1 MKKILTLL
9 ALMVATVAAFAAFAA
24 NRTQARSMEEND
36 GVLTYEQSLF
46 CQGGWMFGDTPI
58 ETKKVTMTV
67 TENENGTYDFNFPD
81 LHVETKSMGNTKID
95 GGLTIRGVAAKKSES
110 GYTTYSKDLGEG
122 GTNMTLHG
130 VAYGDKIYV
139 KMEGTFMYMANCVLV
154 YGTEIVAPEEPE
166 PGVSSTTYRDKASS
180 LFKDNTTNFDE
191 AEVEVAE
198 AGEGVYNFV
207 AKKVRIASN
216 DIADFTMPSV
226 AGTKNAD
233 GSISYSYNGAAK
245 TTGVSVVAGYLGFTE
260 GGDASV
266 KMNGKSK
273 DGKLYMTLEFTANGS
288 DAVYTFGEKIEGT
301 EPENPDPGTPDVEG
315 TVVGTDGYAPAGE
328 KFAWDATI
336 DWNTQKLVAAIDVTG
351 CTGTNE
357 DILSLGSNID
367 SWAGVHFH
375 LYYTRSS
382 NTLQVNY
389 LDLEKGNT
397 VRKDVVVAGDELLV
411 EISKAAGLT
420 VNGESMNYLNESGEL
435 TEDYENVYKELWALT
450 NVTFGSQEG
459 DGRSH
464 ATYKYVRIQNI
475 ASEPAFT
482 AETFTDNMS
491 VTEPGAEAKK
501 TEGKQLD
508 INTYNDGTYG
518 VTIHNVEG
526 ATENLGDIT
535 LKGLEKTEADGVTKY
550 TAEALTATVNG
561 KDMTATVAGVKYA
574 DGKVWFKFT
583 FVTAEQTTYVVEF
596 GKEQK
601 PARQFAEG
609 HAYKGKWSVY
619 IPTEEFDGTVDVIEQ
634 EDGLFAL
641 RVHGYKYKGKVTPT
655 FVIPDLN
662 GTKDGNSVSI
672 NEMRYV
678 LVTYEAGAE
687 AGDADAKRVRY
698 FGFISVATEDG
709 DIRIDASYV
718 GFEGTEEECTSA
730 KFNGS
735 DNASGINGINAA
747 NNGKAEIFTTTGA
760 KVNAMQKGI
769 NLVRKDGK
777 TVKVVKK

>member
-24 NRTQARSMEEND
+24 NRTQARSMEENN

-81 LHVETKSMGNTKID
+81 LHVETKDMGLTKID
-95 GGLTIRGVAAKKSES
+95 GGLTVRDVTAKKSAS
-110 GYTTYSKDLGEG
+110 GYTTYAKELGEG

-166 PGVSSTTYRDKASS
+166 PGVSATTYKDKASS
-180 LFKDNTTNFDE
+180 FFQNKTTNFDE

-198 AGEGVYNFV
+198 AGEGAYSFV
-207 AKKVRIASN
+207 AKQVRIASN
-216 DIADFTMPSV
+216 VIADFTMPSV

-260 GGDASV
+260 GGDATV

-328 KFAWDATI
+328 KFAWDATV

-351 CTGTNE
+351 CTGANE
-357 DILSLGSNID
+357 GILSVGDAISAWPGN
-367 SWAGVHFH
+367 HFH
-375 LYYTRSS
+375 LYYTRSN

-389 LDLEKGNT
+389 LEGSKNPI
-397 VRKDVVVAGDELLV
+397 RKDVVVAGDELLV

-420 VNGESMNYLNESGEL
+420 VNGQSMNYLNESGEL
-435 TEDYENVYKELWALT
+435 TEDYSVYDALWALT
-450 NVTFGSQEG
+450 EISVGSQEG
-459 DGRSH
+459 NGRSH

-491 VTEPGAEAKK
+491 VTEPGADAKK
-501 TEGKQLD
+501 TEDKQLD

-583 FVTAEQTTYVVEF
+583 FVTAEETTYVVEF

-619 IPTEEFDGTVDVIEQ
+619 IPGEEFDGTVDVIEQ

-655 FVIPDLN
+655 FVIPDLA
-662 GTKDGNSVSI
+662 GTKDGSSLSI

-698 FGFISVATEDG
+698 FGFLSVATEDG

-730 KFNGS
+730 KFIGS

-769 NLVRKDGK
+769 NIVRMDGK

>member
-166 PGVSSTTYRDKASS
+166 PGVSATTYKDKASS
-180 LFKDNTTNFDE
+180 FFKDNTTNFDE

-328 KFAWDATI
+328 KFAWDAAI

-389 LDLEKGNT
+389 LDLEKGNI

-491 VTEPGAEAKK
+491 VTEPGADAKK
-501 TEGKQLD
+501 TEDKQLD

-550 TAEALTATVNG
+550 TAEALTATING

-662 GTKDGNSVSI
+662 GTKDGNSISI
-672 NEMRYV
+672 NDMRYV

-730 KFNGS
+730 KFFGS

-747 NNGKAEIFTTTGA
+747 SNGKAEIFTTTGA

>member
-24 NRTQARSMEEND
+24 NRAQARSMEENN

-67 TENENGTYDFNFPD
+67 TENDKGTYDFNFPD
-81 LHVETKSMGNTKID
+81 LHVETKTMGNTKID
-95 GGLTIRGVAAKKSES
+95 GGLTIRDVAAKKSES

-139 KMEGTFMYMANCVLV
+139 KMEGTFMYMDNCVLV

-166 PGVSSTTYRDKASS
+166 PGVPATTYTDKASS
-180 LFKDNTTNFDE
+180 LYYGTSTNFDE
-191 AEVEVAE
+191 ASVEVYE
-198 AGEGVYNFV
+198 AAGTNKFV
-207 AKKVRIASN
+207 VKQVKIASN
-216 DIADFTMPSV
+216 VIADFTIEGIT
-226 AGTKNAD
+226 GTTNAD
-233 GSISYSYNGAAK
+233 GSISYAFEGNAK
-245 TTGVSVVAGYLGFTE
+245 TTNLGPNAVGLGFTE
-260 GGDASV
+260 GGDAAV
-266 KMNGKSK
+266 VFNGKCK
-273 DGKLYMTLEFTANGS
+273 DGKLYLTLTFKIYGS

-301 EPENPDPGTPDVEG
+301 EPENPDPGTPGVEG

-351 CTGTNE
+351 CTGANE
-357 DILSLGSNID
+357 GILSVGDAISAWPGN
-367 SWAGVHFH
+367 HFH
-375 LYYTRSS
+375 LYYTRSN

-389 LDLEKGNT
+389 LEGSKNPI
-397 VRKDVVVAGDELLV
+397 RKDVVVAGDELIV

-420 VNGESMNYLNESGEL
+420 VNGQSMNYLNEGGEL
-435 TEDYENVYKELWALT
+435 TEDYSVYDALWALT
-450 NVTFGSQEG
+450 EISVGSQEG
-459 DGRSH
+459 NGRSH

-609 HAYKGKWSVY
+609 HAYKGTWEVY
-619 IPTEEFDGTVDVIEQ
+619 IPTEKFDGTVDVIEQ

-718 GFEGTEEECTSA
+718 GFEGTEEE
-730 KFNGS
+730 
-735 DNASGINGINAA
+735 
-747 NNGKAEIFTTTGA
+747 
-760 KVNAMQKGI
+760 
-769 NLVRKDGK
+769 
-777 TVKVVKK
+777 

>member
-9 ALMVATVAAFAAFAA
+9 ALMVATVAAFAAFAV
-24 NRTQARSMEEND
+24 NRTQARSMEENN

-67 TENENGTYDFNFPD
+67 TENDKGTYDFNFPD

-95 GGLTIRGVAAKKSES
+95 GGLTIRDVVAKKSES
-110 GYTTYSKDLGEG
+110 GYTTYSKDLEDG

-139 KMEGTFMYMANCVLV
+139 KMEGSFMYMAGCVLV

-166 PGVSSTTYRDKASS
+166 PGVSSTTYKDKASS

-198 AGEGVYNFV
+198 AGEGAYNFV
-207 AKKVRIASN
+207 AKQVRIASN
-216 DIADFTMPSV
+216 VIADFTMPSV

-273 DGKLYMTLEFTANGS
+273 DGKLYMTLEFIANGS

-328 KFAWDATI
+328 KFAWDAAI

-351 CTGTNE
+351 CTGSNE
-357 DILSLGSNID
+357 GILSLGSNID

-397 VRKDVVVAGDELLV
+397 VRKDVIVAGDELLV
-411 EISKAAGLT
+411 EISKAAGIT
-420 VNGESMNYLNESGEL
+420 VNGESVNYLNESGEL

-491 VTEPGAEAKK
+491 VTEPGADAKK
-501 TEGKQLD
+501 TEDKQLD

-574 DGKVWFKFT
+574 DGKVWFKFS

-662 GTKDGNSVSI
+662 GTKDGNSISI
-672 NEMRYV
+672 NDMRYV

-730 KFNGS
+730 KFIGS

-747 NNGKAEIFTTTGA
+747 NNSKAEIFTTTGA

>member
-9 ALMVATVAAFAAFAA
+9 ALMVATVAAFAA
-24 NRTQARSMEEND
+24 NRTQARSMEENN

-67 TENENGTYDFNFPD
+67 TENENGTYDFDFPD
-81 LHVETKSMGNTKID
+81 LHVETLSMGNTKID
-95 GGLTIRGVAAKKSES
+95 GGLTIRGVAAKKSAS

-166 PGVSSTTYRDKASS
+166 
-180 LFKDNTTNFDE
+180 
-191 AEVEVAE
+191 
-198 AGEGVYNFV
+198 
-207 AKKVRIASN
+207 
-216 DIADFTMPSV
+216 
-226 AGTKNAD
+226 
-233 GSISYSYNGAAK
+233 
-245 TTGVSVVAGYLGFTE
+245 
-260 GGDASV
+260 
-266 KMNGKSK
+266 
-273 DGKLYMTLEFTANGS
+273 
-288 DAVYTFGEKIEGT
+288 
-301 EPENPDPGTPDVEG
+301 NPDPGTPDVEG

-328 KFAWDATI
+328 KFAWDAAI

-389 LDLEKGNT
+389 LDLEKGNI

-411 EISKAAGLT
+411 EISKAAGIT
-420 VNGESMNYLNESGEL
+420 VNGNSVNYLSSGEL

-574 DGKVWFKFT
+574 DGKVWFKFS

-609 HAYKGKWSVY
+609 HAYKGKWNVY

-730 KFNGS
+730 KFIGS

>member
-9 ALMVATVAAFAAFAA
+9 ALMVATVAAFAA
-24 NRTQARSMEEND
+24 NRTQARSMEENN

-67 TENENGTYDFNFPD
+67 TENENGTYEFDFPD

-139 KMEGTFMYMANCVLV
+139 KMEGTFMYMADCVLV

-166 PGVSSTTYRDKASS
+166 PGVSSTTYKDKASS
-180 LFKDNTTNFDE
+180 FFKDKTTNFDE

-198 AGEGVYNFV
+198 AGEGAYNFV

-328 KFAWDATI
+328 KFAWDAAI

-357 DILSLGSNID
+357 GILSLGSNID

-518 VTIHNVEG
+518 VTIRNVEG

-730 KFNGS
+730 KFISS

>member
-9 ALMVATVAAFAAFAA
+9 ALMVATVAAFAA

-67 TENENGTYDFNFPD
+67 TENENGTYDFDFPD

-95 GGLTIRGVAAKKSES
+95 GGLTIKDVAAKKSES
-110 GYTTYSKDLGEG
+110 GYTTYAKDLGEG

-207 AKKVRIASN
+207 AKQVRIASN
-216 DIADFTMPSV
+216 VIADFTMPSV

-260 GGDASV
+260 GGDTSV

-273 DGKLYMTLEFTANGS
+273 DGKLYMTLEFIANGS

-328 KFAWDATI
+328 KFAWDAAI

-389 LDLEKGNT
+389 LDLEKGNI

-411 EISKAAGLT
+411 EISKTAGIT
-420 VNGESMNYLNESGEL
+420 VNGNSVNYLSSGEL

-609 HAYKGKWSVY
+609 HAYKGKWKVY

-730 KFNGS
+730 NFNGS

>member
-95 GGLTIRGVAAKKSES
+95 GGLTIKDVAAKKSES

-139 KMEGTFMYMANCVLV
+139 KMEGTFMYMDNCVLV

-166 PGVSSTTYRDKASS
+166 PGVSSTIYRDKASS

-328 KFAWDATI
+328 KFAWDAAI

-375 LYYTRSS
+375 LYYTRSN

-397 VRKDVVVAGDELLV
+397 VRKDVVVAGDELLI

-459 DGRSH
+459 GGRSH

-501 TEGKQLD
+501 TEDKQLD

-609 HAYKGKWSVY
+609 HAYKGTWNVY

-730 KFNGS
+730 KFIGS

>member
-95 GGLTIRGVAAKKSES
+95 GGLTIRDVAAKKSES

-328 KFAWDATI
+328 KFAWDAAI

-375 LYYTRSS
+375 LYYTRSN

-397 VRKDVVVAGDELLV
+397 VRKDVVVAGDELLI
-411 EISKAAGLT
+411 EISKTAGIT
-420 VNGESMNYLNESGEL
+420 VNGNSVNYLSSGEL

-609 HAYKGKWSVY
+609 HAYKGKWKVY
-619 IPTEEFDGTVDVIEQ
+619 LPTEEFDGTVDVIEQ

-730 KFNGS
+730 NFIGS

>member
-67 TENENGTYDFNFPD
+67 TENDKGTYDFNFPD

-95 GGLTIRGVAAKKSES
+95 GGLTIRDVVAKKSES
-110 GYTTYSKDLGEG
+110 GYTTYSKDLEDG

-166 PGVSSTTYRDKASS
+166 PGVSATTYRDKASS
-180 LFKDNTTNFDE
+180 LFKENTTNFDE

-198 AGEGVYNFV
+198 AGEGAYNFV
-207 AKKVRIASN
+207 AKQVRIASN
-216 DIADFTMPSV
+216 VIADFTMPSV
-226 AGTKNAD
+226 AGTENAD

-260 GGDASV
+260 GGDVSV

-273 DGKLYMTLEFTANGS
+273 DGKLYMTLEFIANGS
-288 DAVYTFGEKIEGT
+288 DAVYTFGEKIEGS

-328 KFAWDATI
+328 KFAWDAAI

-357 DILSLGSNID
+357 GILSLGSNID

-397 VRKDVVVAGDELLV
+397 VRKDVIVAGDELLV
-411 EISKAAGLT
+411 EISKAAGIT
-420 VNGESMNYLNESGEL
+420 VNGESVNYLNESGEL

-501 TEGKQLD
+501 TEDKQLD

-583 FVTAEQTTYVVEF
+583 FVTAEKTTYVVEF

-672 NEMRYV
+672 NDMRYV

-730 KFNGS
+730 KFIGS

>member
-67 TENENGTYDFNFPD
+67 TEDENGTYDFNFPD

-95 GGLTIRGVAAKKSES
+95 GGLTIKGVAAKKSES

-166 PGVSSTTYRDKASS
+166 PGVSATTYKDKASS
-180 LFKDNTTNFDE
+180 LFKENTTNFDE

-198 AGEGVYNFV
+198 AGEGAYNFV
-207 AKKVRIASN
+207 AKQVRVASN
-216 DIADFTMPSV
+216 VIADFTMPSV

-328 KFAWDATI
+328 KFAWDAAI

-375 LYYTRSS
+375 LYYTRSN

-397 VRKDVVVAGDELLV
+397 VRKDVVVAGDELLI

-459 DGRSH
+459 GGRSH

-501 TEGKQLD
+501 TEDKQLD

-609 HAYKGKWSVY
+609 HAYKGTWNVY

-730 KFNGS
+730 KFIGS

>member
-9 ALMVATVAAFAAFAA
+9 ALMVATVAAFAA
-24 NRTQARSMEEND
+24 NRTQARSMEENN

-67 TENENGTYDFNFPD
+67 TENENGTYDFDFPD
-81 LHVETKSMGNTKID
+81 LHVETLSMGNTKID

-166 PGVSSTTYRDKASS
+166 PGVSSTTYKDKASS
-180 LFKDNTTNFDE
+180 FFKDKTTNFDE

-198 AGEGVYNFV
+198 AGEGAYNFV
-207 AKKVRIASN
+207 AKQVRIASN
-216 DIADFTMPSV
+216 VIADFTMPSV

-301 EPENPDPGTPDVEG
+301 EPENPDPGT
-315 TVVGTDGYAPAGE
+315 
-328 KFAWDATI
+328 I
-336 DWNTQKLVAAIDVTG
+336 
-351 CTGTNE
+351 
-357 DILSLGSNID
+357 
-367 SWAGVHFH
+367 
-375 LYYTRSS
+375 
-382 NTLQVNY
+382 
-389 LDLEKGNT
+389 
-397 VRKDVVVAGDELLV
+397 
-411 EISKAAGLT
+411 
-420 VNGESMNYLNESGEL
+420 
-435 TEDYENVYKELWALT
+435 
-450 NVTFGSQEG
+450 
-459 DGRSH
+459 
-464 ATYKYVRIQNI
+464 
-475 ASEPAFT
+475 

-609 HAYKGKWSVY
+609 HAYKGKWNVY

-698 FGFISVATEDG
+698 FGLISVATEDG

-730 KFNGS
+730 KFIGS

>member
-9 ALMVATVAAFAAFAA
+9 VLMVATVAAFAAFAA
-24 NRTQARSMEEND
+24 NRTQARSMEENN

-67 TENENGTYDFNFPD
+67 TENENGTYDFDFPD
-81 LHVETKSMGNTKID
+81 LHVETLSMGNTKID
-95 GGLTIRGVAAKKSES
+95 GGLTIRGVAAKKSAS

-154 YGTEIVAPEEPE
+154 YGTEIVAPE
-166 PGVSSTTYRDKASS
+166 
-180 LFKDNTTNFDE
+180 
-191 AEVEVAE
+191 
-198 AGEGVYNFV
+198 
-207 AKKVRIASN
+207 
-216 DIADFTMPSV
+216 
-226 AGTKNAD
+226 
-233 GSISYSYNGAAK
+233 
-245 TTGVSVVAGYLGFTE
+245 
-260 GGDASV
+260 
-266 KMNGKSK
+266 
-273 DGKLYMTLEFTANGS
+273 
-288 DAVYTFGEKIEGT
+288 

-459 DGRSH
+459 GGRSH

-609 HAYKGKWSVY
+609 HAYKGKWNVY

-730 KFNGS
+730 KFIGS

>member
-67 TENENGTYDFNFPD
+67 TENENGTYDFDFPD

-301 EPENPDPGTPDVEG
+301 DPENPDPGTPDVEG

-328 KFAWDATI
+328 KFAWDAAI

-459 DGRSH
+459 GGRSH

-583 FVTAEQTTYVVEF
+583 FVTAEETTYVVEF

-730 KFNGS
+730 KFIGS

>member
-9 ALMVATVAAFAAFAA
+9 ALMVATVAAFAA
-24 NRTQARSMEEND
+24 NRTQARSMEENN

-58 ETKKVTMTV
+58 ETKRVTMTV
-67 TENENGTYDFNFPD
+67 TENENGTYDFDFPD
-81 LHVETKSMGNTKID
+81 LHVETLSMGNTKID

-166 PGVSSTTYRDKASS
+166 
-180 LFKDNTTNFDE
+180 
-191 AEVEVAE
+191 
-198 AGEGVYNFV
+198 
-207 AKKVRIASN
+207 
-216 DIADFTMPSV
+216 
-226 AGTKNAD
+226 
-233 GSISYSYNGAAK
+233 
-245 TTGVSVVAGYLGFTE
+245 
-260 GGDASV
+260 
-266 KMNGKSK
+266 
-273 DGKLYMTLEFTANGS
+273 
-288 DAVYTFGEKIEGT
+288 
-301 EPENPDPGTPDVEG
+301 NPDPGTPDVEG

-328 KFAWDATI
+328 KFAWDAAI

-389 LDLEKGNT
+389 LDLEKGNI

-411 EISKAAGLT
+411 EISKAAGIT
-420 VNGESMNYLNESGEL
+420 VNGNSVNYLSSGEL

-491 VTEPGAEAKK
+491 VTEPSAEAKK

-535 LKGLEKTEADGVTKY
+535 LKGLEKAEADGVTKY

-609 HAYKGKWSVY
+609 HAYKGTWKVY

-730 KFNGS
+730 KFIGS

-760 KVNAMQKGI
+760 KVNAMQNGI

>member
-9 ALMVATVAAFAAFAA
+9 ALMVATVAAFAA
-24 NRTQARSMEEND
+24 NRTQARSMEENN

-58 ETKKVTMTV
+58 ETKRVTMTV
-67 TENENGTYDFNFPD
+67 TENENGTYDFDFPD
-81 LHVETKSMGNTKID
+81 LHVETLSMGNTKID

-166 PGVSSTTYRDKASS
+166 
-180 LFKDNTTNFDE
+180 
-191 AEVEVAE
+191 
-198 AGEGVYNFV
+198 
-207 AKKVRIASN
+207 
-216 DIADFTMPSV
+216 
-226 AGTKNAD
+226 
-233 GSISYSYNGAAK
+233 
-245 TTGVSVVAGYLGFTE
+245 
-260 GGDASV
+260 
-266 KMNGKSK
+266 
-273 DGKLYMTLEFTANGS
+273 
-288 DAVYTFGEKIEGT
+288 
-301 EPENPDPGTPDVEG
+301 NPDPGTPDVEG

-328 KFAWDATI
+328 KFAWDAAI

-389 LDLEKGNT
+389 LDLEKGNI

-411 EISKAAGLT
+411 EISKAAGIT
-420 VNGESMNYLNESGEL
+420 VNGNSVNYLSSGEL

-491 VTEPGAEAKK
+491 VTEPSAEAKK

-535 LKGLEKTEADGVTKY
+535 LKGLEKAEADGVTKY

-609 HAYKGKWSVY
+609 HAYKGTWKVY

-730 KFNGS
+730 KFIGS

>member
-67 TENENGTYDFNFPD
+67 TENENGTYDFDFPD

-207 AKKVRIASN
+207 AKQVRIASN

-301 EPENPDPGTPDVEG
+301 EPENPDPGT
-315 TVVGTDGYAPAGE
+315 
-328 KFAWDATI
+328 I
-336 DWNTQKLVAAIDVTG
+336 
-351 CTGTNE
+351 
-357 DILSLGSNID
+357 
-367 SWAGVHFH
+367 
-375 LYYTRSS
+375 
-382 NTLQVNY
+382 
-389 LDLEKGNT
+389 
-397 VRKDVVVAGDELLV
+397 
-411 EISKAAGLT
+411 
-420 VNGESMNYLNESGEL
+420 
-435 TEDYENVYKELWALT
+435 
-450 NVTFGSQEG
+450 
-459 DGRSH
+459 
-464 ATYKYVRIQNI
+464 
-475 ASEPAFT
+475 

-609 HAYKGKWSVY
+609 HAYKGKWNVY

-730 KFNGS
+730 KFFGS

>member
-67 TENENGTYDFNFPD
+67 TENENGTYDFDFPD

-95 GGLTIRGVAAKKSES
+95 GGLTIKDVAAKKSES

-166 PGVSSTTYRDKASS
+166 PGVSATTYRDKASS

-207 AKKVRIASN
+207 AKQVRIASN

-301 EPENPDPGTPDVEG
+301 EPENPDPGTPGVEG

-328 KFAWDATI
+328 KFAWDAAI

-351 CTGTNE
+351 CTGANE

-411 EISKAAGLT
+411 EISKAAGL
-420 VNGESMNYLNESGEL
+420 
-435 TEDYENVYKELWALT
+435 
-450 NVTFGSQEG
+450 Q
-459 DGRSH
+459 
-464 ATYKYVRIQNI
+464 
-475 ASEPAFT
+475 
-482 AETFTDNMS
+482 
-491 VTEPGAEAKK
+491 
-501 TEGKQLD
+501 
-508 INTYNDGTYG
+508 
-518 VTIHNVEG
+518 
-526 ATENLGDIT
+526 
-535 LKGLEKTEADGVTKY
+535 
-550 TAEALTATVNG
+550 
-561 KDMTATVAGVKYA
+561 
-574 DGKVWFKFT
+574 
-583 FVTAEQTTYVVEF
+583 
-596 GKEQK
+596 
-601 PARQFAEG
+601 
-609 HAYKGKWSVY
+609 
-619 IPTEEFDGTVDVIEQ
+619 
-634 EDGLFAL
+634 
-641 RVHGYKYKGKVTPT
+641 
-655 FVIPDLN
+655 
-662 GTKDGNSVSI
+662 
-672 NEMRYV
+672 
-678 LVTYEAGAE
+678 
-687 AGDADAKRVRY
+687 
-698 FGFISVATEDG
+698 
-709 DIRIDASYV
+709 
-718 GFEGTEEECTSA
+718 
-730 KFNGS
+730 
-735 DNASGINGINAA
+735 
-747 NNGKAEIFTTTGA
+747 
-760 KVNAMQKGI
+760 
-769 NLVRKDGK
+769 
-777 TVKVVKK
+777 

>member
-1 MKKILTLL
+1 M
-9 ALMVATVAAFAAFAA
+9 
-24 NRTQARSMEEND
+24 
-36 GVLTYEQSLF
+36 
-46 CQGGWMFGDTPI
+46 
-58 ETKKVTMTV
+58 
-67 TENENGTYDFNFPD
+67 
-81 LHVETKSMGNTKID
+81 
-95 GGLTIRGVAAKKSES
+95 
-110 GYTTYSKDLGEG
+110 
-122 GTNMTLHG
+122 
-130 VAYGDKIYV
+130 
-139 KMEGTFMYMANCVLV
+139 
-154 YGTEIVAPEEPE
+154 
-166 PGVSSTTYRDKASS
+166 
-180 LFKDNTTNFDE
+180 
-191 AEVEVAE
+191 
-198 AGEGVYNFV
+198 
-207 AKKVRIASN
+207 
-216 DIADFTMPSV
+216 
-226 AGTKNAD
+226 
-233 GSISYSYNGAAK
+233 
-245 TTGVSVVAGYLGFTE
+245 
-260 GGDASV
+260 
-266 KMNGKSK
+266 
-273 DGKLYMTLEFTANGS
+273 
-288 DAVYTFGEKIEGT
+288 
-301 EPENPDPGTPDVEG
+301 
-315 TVVGTDGYAPAGE
+315 
-328 KFAWDATI
+328 
-336 DWNTQKLVAAIDVTG
+336 
-351 CTGTNE
+351 
-357 DILSLGSNID
+357 
-367 SWAGVHFH
+367 
-375 LYYTRSS
+375 
-382 NTLQVNY
+382 NY
-389 LDLEKGNT
+389 LDLEKGNI

-411 EISKAAGLT
+411 EISKAAGIT
-420 VNGESMNYLNESGEL
+420 VNGNSVNYLSSGEL

-583 FVTAEQTTYVVEF
+583 FVTAEATTYVVEF

-609 HAYKGKWSVY
+609 HAYKGKWNVY

-662 GTKDGNSVSI
+662 GTKDGNSISI
-672 NEMRYV
+672 NDMRYV

-730 KFNGS
+730 KFFGS
-735 DNASGINGINAA
+735 DNASGINGSNAA
-747 NNGKAEIFTTTGA
+747 HNGKAEIFTTTGA

>member
-95 GGLTIRGVAAKKSES
+95 GGLTIRDVAAKKSES

-198 AGEGVYNFV
+198 AGEGAYNFV
-207 AKKVRIASN
+207 AKQVRIASN
-216 DIADFTMPSV
+216 VIADFTMPSV
-226 AGTKNAD
+226 AGTENAD

-273 DGKLYMTLEFTANGS
+273 DGKLYMTLEFIANGS
-288 DAVYTFGEKIEGT
+288 DAVYTFGEKIEGS
-301 EPENPDPGTPDVEG
+301 EPENPNPGTPDVEG

-328 KFAWDATI
+328 KFAWDAAI

-357 DILSLGSNID
+357 GILSLGSNID

-397 VRKDVVVAGDELLV
+397 VRKDVIVAGDELLV
-411 EISKAAGLT
+411 EISKAAGIT
-420 VNGESMNYLNESGEL
+420 VNGESVNYLNESGEL

-501 TEGKQLD
+501 TEDKQLD

-609 HAYKGKWSVY
+609 HAYKGKWNVY

-672 NEMRYV
+672 NDMRYV

-730 KFNGS
+730 KFIGS

-747 NNGKAEIFTTTGA
+747 SNGKAEIFTTTGA

-777 TVKVVKK
+777 TVKIVKK

>member
-95 GGLTIRGVAAKKSES
+95 GGLTIKGVAAKKSES

-328 KFAWDATI
+328 KFAWDAAI
-336 DWNTQKLVAAIDVTG
+336 DWNTQKLVAAINVTG

-375 LYYTRSS
+375 LYYTRSN

-397 VRKDVVVAGDELLV
+397 VRKDVVVAGDELLI

-459 DGRSH
+459 GGRSH

-583 FVTAEQTTYVVEF
+583 FVTAEATTYVVEF

-609 HAYKGKWSVY
+609 HAYKGKWKVY

-730 KFNGS
+730 NFIGS

-747 NNGKAEIFTTTGA
+747 NNDKAEIFTTTGA

>member
-67 TENENGTYDFNFPD
+67 TENEKGTYDFNFPD

-95 GGLTIRGVAAKKSES
+95 GGLTIRDVAAKKSES

-166 PGVSSTTYRDKASS
+166 PGVSATTYRDKASS
-180 LFKDNTTNFDE
+180 LFKENTTNFDE

-198 AGEGVYNFV
+198 AGEGAYNFV
-207 AKKVRIASN
+207 AKQVRIASN
-216 DIADFTMPSV
+216 VIADFTMPSV

-273 DGKLYMTLEFTANGS
+273 DGKLYMTLEFIANGS

-328 KFAWDATI
+328 KFAWDAAI
-336 DWNTQKLVAAIDVTG
+336 DWNTQKLVASINVAG
-351 CTGTNE
+351 CTGANE

-397 VRKDVVVAGDELLV
+397 VRKDVIVAGDELLV
-411 EISKAAGLT
+411 EISKAAGIT
-420 VNGESMNYLNESGEL
+420 VNGESVNYLNESGEL

-501 TEGKQLD
+501 TEDKQLD

-672 NEMRYV
+672 NDMRYV

-730 KFNGS
+730 KFIGS

-747 NNGKAEIFTTTGA
+747 SNGKAEIFTTTGA

>member
-67 TENENGTYDFNFPD
+67 TENENGTYDFDFPD

-207 AKKVRIASN
+207 AKQVRIASN

-301 EPENPDPGTPDVEG
+301 EPENPDPGT
-315 TVVGTDGYAPAGE
+315 
-328 KFAWDATI
+328 I
-336 DWNTQKLVAAIDVTG
+336 
-351 CTGTNE
+351 
-357 DILSLGSNID
+357 
-367 SWAGVHFH
+367 
-375 LYYTRSS
+375 
-382 NTLQVNY
+382 
-389 LDLEKGNT
+389 
-397 VRKDVVVAGDELLV
+397 
-411 EISKAAGLT
+411 
-420 VNGESMNYLNESGEL
+420 
-435 TEDYENVYKELWALT
+435 
-450 NVTFGSQEG
+450 
-459 DGRSH
+459 
-464 ATYKYVRIQNI
+464 
-475 ASEPAFT
+475 

-609 HAYKGKWSVY
+609 HAYKGKWNVY

-730 KFNGS
+730 KFFGS

-769 NLVRKDGK
+769 NLFRKDGK

>member
-46 CQGGWMFGDTPI
+46 CKGGWMFGDTPI

-67 TENENGTYDFNFPD
+67 TENDKGTYDFNFPD

-95 GGLTIRGVAAKKSES
+95 GGLTIRDVAAKKSES

-166 PGVSSTTYRDKASS
+166 PGVSATTYRDKASS

-328 KFAWDATI
+328 KFAWDAAI
-336 DWNTQKLVAAIDVTG
+336 DWNTQKLVASINVAG
-351 CTGTNE
+351 CTGANE

-397 VRKDVVVAGDELLV
+397 VRKDVIVAGDELLV
-411 EISKAAGLT
+411 EISKAAGIT
-420 VNGESMNYLNESGEL
+420 VNGESVNYLNESGEL

-501 TEGKQLD
+501 TEDKQLD

-526 ATENLGDIT
+526 AT
-535 LKGLEKTEADGVTKY
+535 
-550 TAEALTATVNG
+550 
-561 KDMTATVAGVKYA
+561 
-574 DGKVWFKFT
+574 
-583 FVTAEQTTYVVEF
+583 
-596 GKEQK
+596 
-601 PARQFAEG
+601 
-609 HAYKGKWSVY
+609 
-619 IPTEEFDGTVDVIEQ
+619 
-634 EDGLFAL
+634 
-641 RVHGYKYKGKVTPT
+641 
-655 FVIPDLN
+655 
-662 GTKDGNSVSI
+662 
-672 NEMRYV
+672 
-678 LVTYEAGAE
+678 
-687 AGDADAKRVRY
+687 
-698 FGFISVATEDG
+698 
-709 DIRIDASYV
+709 
-718 GFEGTEEECTSA
+718 
-730 KFNGS
+730 
-735 DNASGINGINAA
+735 
-747 NNGKAEIFTTTGA
+747 
-760 KVNAMQKGI
+760 
-769 NLVRKDGK
+769 
-777 TVKVVKK
+777 

>member
-95 GGLTIRGVAAKKSES
+95 GGLTIKGVAAKKSES

-233 GSISYSYNGAAK
+233 GSISYAFEGNAK
-245 TTGVSVVAGYLGFTE
+245 TTSLGPVAGYFGFTE
-260 GGDASV
+260 GGEAAV
-266 KMNGKSK
+266 TLNGKCK
-273 DGKLYMTLEFTANGS
+273 DGKLYLTLTFKVNGS

-328 KFAWDATI
+328 KFAWDAAI

-357 DILSLGSNID
+357 GILSLGSNID

-389 LDLEKGNT
+389 LDLEKGNI

-411 EISKAAGLT
+411 EISKAAGIT
-420 VNGESMNYLNESGEL
+420 VNGNSVNYLSSGEL

-583 FVTAEQTTYVVEF
+583 FVTAEETTYVVEF

-730 KFNGS
+730 KFFGS

>member
-9 ALMVATVAAFAAFAA
+9 ALMVATVAAFAAFAV
-24 NRTQARSMEEND
+24 NRTQARSMEENN

-46 CQGGWMFGDTPI
+46 CKGGWMFGDTPI

-67 TENENGTYDFNFPD
+67 TENDKGTYDFNFPD

-95 GGLTIRGVAAKKSES
+95 GGLTIRDVVAKKSES
-110 GYTTYSKDLGEG
+110 GYTTYSKDLEDG

-139 KMEGTFMYMANCVLV
+139 KMEGSFMYMADCVLV

-166 PGVSSTTYRDKASS
+166 PGVSATTYRDKASS

-198 AGEGVYNFV
+198 AGEGAYNFV
-207 AKKVRIASN
+207 AKQVRIASN
-216 DIADFTMPSV
+216 VIADFTMPSV
-226 AGTKNAD
+226 AGTENAD

-273 DGKLYMTLEFTANGS
+273 DGKLYMTLEFIANGS

-328 KFAWDATI
+328 KFAWDAAI

-351 CTGTNE
+351 CTGSNE
-357 DILSLGSNID
+357 GILSLGSNID

-397 VRKDVVVAGDELLV
+397 VRKDVIVAGDELLV
-411 EISKAAGLT
+411 EISKAAGIT
-420 VNGESMNYLNESGEL
+420 VNGESVNYLNESGEL
-435 TEDYENVYKELWALT
+435 TEDYENVYKDLWALT

-491 VTEPGAEAKK
+491 VTEPGADAKK
-501 TEGKQLD
+501 TEDKQLD

-574 DGKVWFKFT
+574 DGKVWFKFS

-662 GTKDGNSVSI
+662 GTKDGNSISI
-672 NEMRYV
+672 NDMRYV

-730 KFNGS
+730 KFIGS

-747 NNGKAEIFTTTGA
+747 SNGKAEIFTTTGA

>member
-95 GGLTIRGVAAKKSES
+95 GGLTIKGVAAKKSES

-166 PGVSSTTYRDKASS
+166 
-180 LFKDNTTNFDE
+180 
-191 AEVEVAE
+191 
-198 AGEGVYNFV
+198 
-207 AKKVRIASN
+207 
-216 DIADFTMPSV
+216 
-226 AGTKNAD
+226 
-233 GSISYSYNGAAK
+233 
-245 TTGVSVVAGYLGFTE
+245 
-260 GGDASV
+260 
-266 KMNGKSK
+266 
-273 DGKLYMTLEFTANGS
+273 
-288 DAVYTFGEKIEGT
+288 
-301 EPENPDPGTPDVEG
+301 NPDPGTPDVEG

-328 KFAWDATI
+328 KFAWDAAI

-389 LDLEKGNT
+389 LDLEKGNI
-397 VRKDVVVAGDELLV
+397 VRKDVVVAGDELLI
-411 EISKAAGLT
+411 EISKAAGIT
-420 VNGESMNYLNESGEL
+420 VNGNSVNYLSSGEL

-574 DGKVWFKFT
+574 DGKVWFKFS

-609 HAYKGKWSVY
+609 HAYKGKWNVY

-730 KFNGS
+730 KFIGS

>member
-9 ALMVATVAAFAAFAA
+9 VLMVATVAAFAAFAA
-24 NRTQARSMEEND
+24 NRTQARSMEENN

-67 TENENGTYDFNFPD
+67 TENENGTYDFDFPD
-81 LHVETKSMGNTKID
+81 LHVETLSMGNTKID

-166 PGVSSTTYRDKASS
+166 
-180 LFKDNTTNFDE
+180 
-191 AEVEVAE
+191 
-198 AGEGVYNFV
+198 
-207 AKKVRIASN
+207 
-216 DIADFTMPSV
+216 
-226 AGTKNAD
+226 
-233 GSISYSYNGAAK
+233 
-245 TTGVSVVAGYLGFTE
+245 
-260 GGDASV
+260 
-266 KMNGKSK
+266 
-273 DGKLYMTLEFTANGS
+273 
-288 DAVYTFGEKIEGT
+288 
-301 EPENPDPGTPDVEG
+301 NPDPGTPDVEG

-328 KFAWDATI
+328 KFAWDAAI

-389 LDLEKGNT
+389 LDLEKGNI
-397 VRKDVVVAGDELLV
+397 VRKDVIVAGDELLV
-411 EISKAAGLT
+411 EISKAAGIT
-420 VNGESMNYLNESGEL
+420 VNGNSVNYLSSGEL
-435 TEDYENVYKELWALT
+435 TEDYENVYKELWDLT

-574 DGKVWFKFT
+574 DGKVWFKFS

-609 HAYKGKWSVY
+609 HAYKGKWNVY

>member
-24 NRTQARSMEEND
+24 NRTHARSMEENN

-67 TENENGTYDFNFPD
+67 TENENGTYDFDFPD
-81 LHVETKSMGNTKID
+81 LHVETLSMGNTKID

-166 PGVSSTTYRDKASS
+166 PGVSSTTYKDKASS
-180 LFKDNTTNFDE
+180 FFKDKTTNFDE

-198 AGEGVYNFV
+198 AGEGAYNFV
-207 AKKVRIASN
+207 AKQVRIASN

-301 EPENPDPGTPDVEG
+301 EPENPDPGT
-315 TVVGTDGYAPAGE
+315 
-328 KFAWDATI
+328 I
-336 DWNTQKLVAAIDVTG
+336 
-351 CTGTNE
+351 
-357 DILSLGSNID
+357 
-367 SWAGVHFH
+367 
-375 LYYTRSS
+375 
-382 NTLQVNY
+382 
-389 LDLEKGNT
+389 
-397 VRKDVVVAGDELLV
+397 
-411 EISKAAGLT
+411 
-420 VNGESMNYLNESGEL
+420 
-435 TEDYENVYKELWALT
+435 
-450 NVTFGSQEG
+450 
-459 DGRSH
+459 
-464 ATYKYVRIQNI
+464 
-475 ASEPAFT
+475 

-609 HAYKGKWSVY
+609 HAYKGKWKVY

>member
-95 GGLTIRGVAAKKSES
+95 GGLTIKGVAAKKSES

-207 AKKVRIASN
+207 AKQVRIASN

-301 EPENPDPGTPDVEG
+301 DPENPDPGTPDVEG

-328 KFAWDATI
+328 KFAWDAAI

-351 CTGTNE
+351 CTGANE
-357 DILSLGSNID
+357 GILSLGSSID

-397 VRKDVVVAGDELLV
+397 VRKDVIVAGDELLV

-501 TEGKQLD
+501 TEDKQLD

-672 NEMRYV
+672 NDMRYV

-730 KFNGS
+730 KFIGS

-747 NNGKAEIFTTTGA
+747 SNGKAEIFTTTGA

>member
-95 GGLTIRGVAAKKSES
+95 GGLTIKGVAAKKSES

-328 KFAWDATI
+328 KFAWDAAI

-389 LDLEKGNT
+389 LDLEKGNI

-411 EISKAAGLT
+411 EISKAAGIT
-420 VNGESMNYLNESGEL
+420 VNGNSVNYLSSGEL

-574 DGKVWFKFT
+574 DGKVWFKFS

-609 HAYKGKWSVY
+609 HAYKGKWKVY

>member
-67 TENENGTYDFNFPD
+67 TENDKGTYDFNFPD

-95 GGLTIRGVAAKKSES
+95 GGLTIKDVAAKKSES

-166 PGVSSTTYRDKASS
+166 PGVSSTTYKDKASS

-328 KFAWDATI
+328 KFAWDAAI

-435 TEDYENVYKELWALT
+435 TEDYENVYKELWALI

-535 LKGLEKTEADGVTKY
+535 LKGLEKAEADGVTKY

-583 FVTAEQTTYVVEF
+583 FVTAEATTYVVEF

-730 KFNGS
+730 KFIGS

>member
-139 KMEGTFMYMANCVLV
+139 KMEGTFMYMADCVLV

-166 PGVSSTTYRDKASS
+166 PGVSSTTYKDKASS
-180 LFKDNTTNFDE
+180 FFKDKTTNFDE

-207 AKKVRIASN
+207 AKQVRIASN
-216 DIADFTMPSV
+216 DIADFTMSSV

-328 KFAWDATI
+328 KFAWDAAI

-389 LDLEKGNT
+389 LDLEKGNI

-411 EISKAAGLT
+411 EISKAAGIT
-420 VNGESMNYLNESGEL
+420 VNGNSVNYLSSGEL

-459 DGRSH
+459 NGRSH

-730 KFNGS
+730 KFIGS

-747 NNGKAEIFTTTGA
+747 NNSKAEIFTTTGA

>member
-9 ALMVATVAAFAAFAA
+9 ALMVATVAAFAAFAV

-95 GGLTIRGVAAKKSES
+95 GGLTIRDVAAKKSES

-166 PGVSSTTYRDKASS
+166 PGVSATTYKDKASS

-198 AGEGVYNFV
+198 AGEGAYNFV
-207 AKKVRIASN
+207 AKQVRIASN
-216 DIADFTMPSV
+216 VIADFTMPSV
-226 AGTKNAD
+226 AGTENAD

-273 DGKLYMTLEFTANGS
+273 DGKLYMTLEFIANGS

-328 KFAWDATI
+328 KFAWDAAI

-357 DILSLGSNID
+357 DILSLGSSID

-411 EISKAAGLT
+411 EISKAAGIT
-420 VNGESMNYLNESGEL
+420 VNGNSVNYLSSGEL

-501 TEGKQLD
+501 TEDKQLD

-730 KFNGS
+730 KFIGS

>member
-730 KFNGS
+730 KFIGS

>member
-9 ALMVATVAAFAAFAA
+9 ALMVATVAAFAA
-24 NRTQARSMEEND
+24 NRTQARSMEENN

-67 TENENGTYDFNFPD
+67 TENENGTYDFDFPD
-81 LHVETKSMGNTKID
+81 LHVETLSMGNTKID
-95 GGLTIRGVAAKKSES
+95 GGLTIRGVAAKKSAS

-166 PGVSSTTYRDKASS
+166 
-180 LFKDNTTNFDE
+180 
-191 AEVEVAE
+191 
-198 AGEGVYNFV
+198 
-207 AKKVRIASN
+207 
-216 DIADFTMPSV
+216 
-226 AGTKNAD
+226 
-233 GSISYSYNGAAK
+233 
-245 TTGVSVVAGYLGFTE
+245 
-260 GGDASV
+260 
-266 KMNGKSK
+266 
-273 DGKLYMTLEFTANGS
+273 
-288 DAVYTFGEKIEGT
+288 
-301 EPENPDPGTPDVEG
+301 NPDPGTPDVEG

-328 KFAWDATI
+328 KFAWDAAI

-411 EISKAAGLT
+411 EISKAAGIT
-420 VNGESMNYLNESGEL
+420 VNGNSVNYLSSGEL

-609 HAYKGKWSVY
+609 HAYKGKWNVY

>member
-67 TENENGTYDFNFPD
+67 TENENGTYDFDFPD

-166 PGVSSTTYRDKASS
+166 PGVSSTTYKDKASS

-207 AKKVRIASN
+207 AKQVRIASN

-328 KFAWDATI
+328 KFAWDAAI

-609 HAYKGKWSVY
+609 HAYKGKWKVY

-730 KFNGS
+730 NFIGS

-747 NNGKAEIFTTTGA
+747 NNDKAEIFTTTGA

>member
-95 GGLTIRGVAAKKSES
+95 GGLTIRDVAAKKSES

-166 PGVSSTTYRDKASS
+166 PGVSATTYKDKASS
-180 LFKDNTTNFDE
+180 FFKDNTTNFDE

-207 AKKVRIASN
+207 AKQVRIASN
-216 DIADFTMPSV
+216 VIADFTMPSV

-328 KFAWDATI
+328 KFAWDAAI

-389 LDLEKGNT
+389 LDLEKGNI

-411 EISKAAGLT
+411 EISKAAGIT
-420 VNGESMNYLNESGEL
+420 VNGNSVNYLSSGEL

-450 NVTFGSQEG
+450 NVTLGSQEG

-535 LKGLEKTEADGVTKY
+535 FKGLEKTEADGVTKY

-730 KFNGS
+730 KFFGS